1 MVLWLEQLFRHFFF
15 NAEVLY
21 KGQMICNSET
31 TYMMT
36 PVELGKRQ
44 RFWHLFLTKG
54 FVVHLKVGFPRNT
67 TEKVVRD
74 Y

>member
-1 MVLWLEQLFRHFFF
+1 MVFWLEQLFRQLFF

-21 KGQMICNSET
+21 KGQMICNSEN

-36 PVELGKRQ
+36 SVELGKRQ
-44 RFWHLFLTKG
+44 RFWHLLTKG